1 MLHTATETA
10 SPIQLEE
17 QLVHRLEG
25 SSALGVART
34 PANAPALPDGK
45 PAAATPRPAG
55 TTAASACSSAA
66 TEGADALPALGHLGM
81 AFFSV
86 LLALAVGMM
95 LAGR

>member
-1 MLHTATETA
+1 MPHTATETA
-10 SPIQLEE
+10 SPMTAEE
-17 QLVHRLEG
+17 QLVHRSEG
-25 SSALGVART
+25 SPALGDART
-34 PANAPALPDGK
+34 PANSPALPDGK
-45 PAAATPRPAG
+45 PAAAAPRPAG
-55 TTAASACSSAA
+55 TTAASACSSVA